1 MIVVFKTCFY
11 TNRSNVSP
19 DQPLRP
25 KPPVSSSF
33 RDTSSPNLSNSE
45 QIGNNNFQYG
55 VSNPEYYSATP
66 TPTEG
71 YGPNDFIVE
80 TVKLDKA
87 FFHQVVNQIV
97 PDEQKKQKKTF
108 LTYLAS

>member
-1 MIVVFKTCFY
+1 
-11 TNRSNVSP
+11 
-19 DQPLRP
+19 
-25 KPPVSSSF
+25 
-33 RDTSSPNLSNSE
+33 
-45 QIGNNNFQYG
+45 

-87 FFHQVVNQIV
+87 FFHQVIINNI
-97 PDEQKKQKKTF
+97 F
-108 LTYLAS
+108 LLENEKLAAPNTLPSTT

>member
-1 MIVVFKTCFY
+1 MLNITFFLIY
-11 TNRSNVSP
+11 FRSNVSP

-25 KPPVSSSF
+25 KPPASSSF
-33 RDTSSPNLSNSE
+33 RVTPSPSKPDLSLSGGNSY
-45 QIGNNNFQYG
+45 QYG
-55 VSNPEYYSATP
+55 VTNPEYYSATP

-87 FFHQVVNQIV
+87 FFHQVN
-97 PDEQKKQKKTF
+97 
-108 LTYLAS
+108 LTIQFHCNLIK